1 MSDDTA
7 AQDRLT
13 AQQYRE
19 RANLIRRQ
27 AATMDG
33 TLRRQLL
40 ALADQFDHRADSI
53 EPSRWGGS
61 RRTETSE

>member
-1 MSDDTA
+1 MADDPDPHPPTA
-7 AQDRLT
+7 A
-13 AQQYRE
+13 QYRE

-33 TLRRQLL
+33 TLRGQLL

>member
-19 RANLIRRQ
+19 RANLIWRQ

-40 ALADQFDHRADSI
+40 VLADQYDLLADSMA
-53 EPSRWGGS
+53 
-61 RRTETSE
+61 